1 MKDLKEKLTKQ
12 LNQEIK
18 NVMYGNLAA
27 VPAVIETFINMTT
40 NFVNI
45 DKEVLHE
52 VLRSNLGVDREA
64 DKHINKYLGE

>member
-1 MKDLKEKLTKQ
+1 MKDLKDKLTKQ

-45 DKEVLHE
+45 NKEGLHE
-52 VLRSNLGVDREA
+52 VLKNNLGVDREA
-64 DKHINKYLGE
+64 DKYINKYLGE